1 MKAYSNDLRKK
12 IVEAYQKKVGSL
24 RKLAD
29 RFGVS
34 FSFVARLVK
43 RFRETGSVA
52 PKPHRGGAK
61 SKLDL
66 VDLFTLRD
74 LANEHPDATL
84 AELSELFF
92 KQTGIKVNGSTISRK
107 LRQLRLSRKKKTCHA
122 SERDTPEVQQE
133 RKEFQEDKPNMPV
146 PKLIFID
153 ESGINTGM
161 ARRYGRAPIGQRV
174 EGAKPRNT
182 GANISLVGA
191 LKLSGITAIMM
202 LKGAIDGAAFRAF
215 VEDLL
220 VPTLRAGDLVLMD
233 NSNTHKGEE
242 IAKAIQATGAELK
255 YLPRY
260 SPDFSP
266 LENCW
271 SKLKEL
277 LRGMAARTVETL
289 EESVK
294 NALNQITEEDVKGWF
309 KYCGYCI
316 PSK

>member
-1 MKAYSNDLRKK
+1 M
-12 IVEAYQKKVGSL
+12 
-24 RKLAD
+24 
-29 RFGVS
+29 
-34 FSFVARLVK
+34 
-43 RFRETGSVA
+43 
-52 PKPHRGGAK
+52 
-61 SKLDL
+61 
-66 VDLFTLRD
+66 FTLRD
-74 LANEHPDATL
+74 LSNEHPDATL

-92 KQTGIKVNGSTISRK
+92 EQTGIKVNGSTIARK
-107 LRQLRLSRKKKTCHA
+107 LRQLRISRKKKTFHA

-133 RKEFQEDKPNMPV
+133 RKDFQEDKPNLSV
-146 PKLIFID
+146 PKLIFVD

-161 ARRYGRAPIGQRV
+161 ARTYGRAPIGQRV

-191 LKLSGITAIMM
+191 LKLSGVAAIMM
-202 LKGAIDGAAFRAF
+202 LTGAIDGAAFKTF

-220 VPTLRAGDLVLMD
+220 VPTLQSGDLVLMD
-233 NSNTHKGEE
+233 NSTTHKGKE
-242 IAKAIQATGAELK
+242 IAQAIQATGAELK

-277 LRGMAARTVETL
+277 LRGMAARTLETL
-289 EESVK
+289 EEGVK

-309 KYCGYCI
+309 EHCGYCI
-316 PSK
+316 PFK